1 MREKNKAIAENT
13 LSVIKTGAFKLQGK
27 DVQIKEEIKKSRL
40 DTKIYTP
47 AELEGLYLNLKATG
61 QETTQIEVTE
71 ETTLKAC
78 ERLKKE
84 GDAVIALNFASAKNP
99 GGGFLKG
106 SSAQEESIARVSSL
120 YDSLIGQNEYYDYH
134 RKQKSAL
141 YSDHMIYSPNVVIF
155 KDEHGE
161 FIDPYEISF
170 ITSAAVNAGVVKQN
184 EPKAVQMRIDVVM
197 KKRIE
202 KILTVALLNGCDSI
216 VLGAF
221 GCGVFKNNPY
231 SVARLFNEVL
241 AGPKFANKFKKVVF
255 AVYDSSNNKMVYS
268 AFKNNIR
275 LNRR

>member
-13 LSVIKTGAFKLQGK
+13 LNVIKTGAYNFQGK
-27 DVQIKEEIKKSRL
+27 EVQIKEKIKKSRL
-40 DTKIYTP
+40 NTKLYTP

-61 QETTQIEVTE
+61 QETTRIEVTE

-120 YDSLIGQNEYYDYH
+120 YDSLIGQKEYYDYH
-134 RKQKSAL
+134 HKQKSAL

-155 KDEHGE
+155 KDERGE
-161 FIDPYEISF
+161 FIEPYEISF

-202 KILTVALLNGCDSI
+202 KILTIALVNGCESI

-231 SVARLFNEVL
+231 SIARLFNEVL

-255 AVYDSSNNKMVYS
+255 AVYDSSSNKMVYS